1 MSPSQIRRHLIKAIA
16 TTPLLGSSALFAQAA
31 WPSGTVKIIVG
42 FPPGGGTDAL
52 ARILAPKLT
61 AMWGQQVIV
70 ENRAGVAGVL
80 AADVVAKSTDG
91 LTLLMGHIN
100 SHGIGPV
107 LNPKMPY
114 NADTDFSP
122 LTLVGV
128 TPNVLICHP
137 NAPAKT
143 VKDIVALA
151 KSKPGSL
158 SFGSAGSGSA
168 QHLALELFKVAAGV
182 DVLHVPYKGSAPLLT
197 DLMGGQIN
205 YSFDT
210 MAAVTPHVKGGRV
223 FAVAQTRPARS
234 ATYPDLPT
242 VAESGYPGFDAT
254 TWYGVIGP
262 AKMPADVVARISR
275 DINAAMAMPDV
286 KERLAGVGAE
296 DGGGTPQQFADFMR
310 AERVKWARVVKEA
323 NVKVDA

>member
-1 MSPSQIRRHLIKAIA
+1 MSTNENRRTLLRASVA
-16 TTPLLGSSALFAQAA
+16 APLLGSSAVFAQTA
-31 WPSGTVKIIVG
+31 WPSGNVKIVVG

-61 AMWGQQVIV
+61 TMWGQQVIV

-100 SHGIGPV
+100 SHGIGPA

-122 LTLVGV
+122 LTLLGV

-151 KSKPGSL
+151 RAKPGTL

-168 QHLALELFKVAAGV
+168 QHMALELFKVAAGI

-210 MAAVTPHVKGGRV
+210 MAAVTPHVKGGKV
-223 FAVAQTRPARS
+223 YAVAQTRTKRS
-234 ATYPDLPT
+234 AGYPELPT

-254 TWYGVIGP
+254 TWYGMIGP
-262 AKMPADVVARISR
+262 AKMAPDVVARISR
-275 DINAAMAMPDV
+275 DINAVMAMPDV

-310 AERVKWARVVKEA
+310 AERIKWARVVKEA

>member
-1 MSPSQIRRHLIKAIA
+1 MAHLPYRRSLLKALA
-16 TTPLLGSSALFAQAA
+16 ASPLLASAAFAQTA

-91 LTLLMGHIN
+91 VTLLMGHIN
-100 SHGIGPV
+100 SHGIGPA

-114 NADTDFSP
+114 NAETDFSP
-122 LTLVGV
+122 LALVGI
-128 TPNVLICHP
+128 TPNVLICPP
-137 NAPAKT
+137 NSPAKT
-143 VKDIVALA
+143 VKEVIALA
-151 KSKPGSL
+151 KAKPGTL

-168 QHLALELFKVAAGV
+168 QHLALELFKVAAGI
-182 DVLHVPYKGSAPLLT
+182 DVLHVPYKGSAPLIT

-210 MAAVTPHVKGGRV
+210 MAAVTPFVKGGKV
-223 FAVAQTRPARS
+223 HAIAQTRPKRS
-234 ATYPDLPT
+234 ASYPDLVT
-242 VAESGYPGFDAT
+242 IAESGFPGFDAT
-254 TWYGVIGP
+254 TWYGMIGP
-262 AKMPADVVARISR
+262 AKMPADVITRINR

-296 DGGGTPQQFADFMR
+296 DGGGTAQQFADFMR
-310 AERVKWARVVKEA
+310 AERLKWARVVKEA

>member
-1 MSPSQIRRHLIKAIA
+1 MTTRRQTLKLLAASPLVLSPVLR
-16 TTPLLGSSALFAQAA
+16 AQNG
-31 WPSGTVKIIVG
+31 WPSGNVRIVVG
-42 FPPGGGTDAL
+42 FPPGGGTDLL

-61 AMWGQQVIV
+61 SMWGHQVIV

-122 LTLVGV
+122 LALVGV

-151 KSKPGSL
+151 KAKPGTL

-210 MAAVTPHVKGGRV
+210 MAAVTPHVKSGRV
-223 FAVAQTRPARS
+223 YAVAQTRTKRS

-242 VAESGYPGFDAT
+242 VAESGYPGFEAT
-254 TWYGVIGP
+254 TWYGMIGA
-262 AKMPADVVARISR
+262 AKMAPDVVTRSNR
-275 DINAAMAMPDV
+275 DLNAAASFVISIDHYLELV
-286 KERLAGVGAE
+286 AGCFDIASRE
-296 DGGGTPQQFADFMR
+296 
-310 AERVKWARVVKEA
+310 
-323 NVKVDA
+323 

>member
-1 MSPSQIRRHLIKAIA
+1 MTTRRQTLKYLAA
-16 TTPLLGSSALFAQAA
+16 TPLALSPILRAQPA
-31 WPSGTVKIIVG
+31 WPSGNVRIVVG
-42 FPPGGGTDAL
+42 FPPGGGTDLL
-52 ARILAPKLT
+52 ARIFAPKLT
-61 AMWGQQVIV
+61 ALWGHQVIV

-114 NADTDFSP
+114 NVDTDFSP
-122 LTLVGV
+122 LALVGV

-151 KSKPGSL
+151 KAKPGSL

-168 QHLALELFKVAAGV
+168 QHLALELFKVAAGI

-210 MAAVTPHVKGGRV
+210 MAAVTPHVKGGKV
-223 FAVAQTRPARS
+223 YAVAQTRLKRS
-234 ATYPDLPT
+234 PSYPDLPT

-254 TWYGVIGP
+254 TWYGMIGP
-262 AKMPADVVARISR
+262 AKMAPDVVARINR
-275 DINAAMAMPDV
+275 DINTAMAMPDV

-296 DGGGTPQQFADFMR
+296 DGGGTAQQFADFMR
-310 AERVKWARVVKEA
+310 AERIKWARVVKEA

>member
-1 MSPSQIRRHLIKAIA
+1 MSTNQNRRNFVKAIA
-16 TTPLLGSSALFAQAA
+16 ATPLLGSSALFAQTA
-31 WPSGTVKIIVG
+31 WPNGTVKIIVG

-52 ARILAPKLT
+52 ARVLAPKLT
-61 AMWGQQVIV
+61 TMWGQQVIV

-100 SHGIGPV
+100 SHGIGPA

-151 KSKPGSL
+151 KAKPGTL

-168 QHLALELFKVAAGV
+168 QHLALELFKVAAGI

-210 MAAVTPHVKGGRV
+210 MAAVTPHVKGGKV
-223 FAVAQTRPARS
+223 FAVAQTRTKRS
-234 ATYPDLPT
+234 ASYPDLPT
-242 VAESGYPGFDAT
+242 VAESGYPAFDAT
-254 TWYGVIGP
+254 TWYGLIGP
-262 AKMPADVVARISR
+262 AKMSTELVTRINRDV
-275 DINAAMAMPDV
+275 NASMALPDV

-296 DGGGTPQQFADFMR
+296 DGGGTAQQFADFMR
-310 AERVKWARVVKEA
+310 AERVKWARVVKDA
-323 NVKVDA
+323 NVRLDA

>member
-1 MSPSQIRRHLIKAIA
+1 MTFNSTRRHLVQALAASPALA
-16 TTPLLGSSALFAQAA
+16 TFNAFAQPA
-31 WPSGTVKIIVG
+31 WPSGTVKIVVG

-52 ARILAPKLT
+52 ARVLAPKLT

-114 NADTDFSP
+114 NADTDFSA
-122 LTLVGV
+122 LALVGV

-143 VKDIVALA
+143 VRDVVALA
-151 KSKPGSL
+151 KAKPGTL

-168 QHLALELFKVAAGV
+168 QHLALELFKVAAGI

-210 MAAVTPHVKGGRV
+210 MAAVTPHVKGGKV
-223 FAVAQTRPARS
+223 HAIAQTRTKRS
-234 ATYPDLPT
+234 GSYPDLPT
-242 VAESGYPGFDAT
+242 VAESGFPGFEAT

-262 AKMPADVVARISR
+262 AKMPAALVNRL
-275 DINAAMAMPDV
+275 NADLNKAMAMPDV
-286 KERLAGVGAE
+286 KERLAAVGAE
-296 DGGGTPQQFADFMR
+296 DGGGSAQHFTDFMR
-310 AERVKWARVVKEA
+310 DERVKWARVVKEA

>member
-1 MSPSQIRRHLIKAIA
+1 MSTNQIRRNLVKGISVA
-16 TTPLLGSSALFAQAA
+16 PLLGSNLIFAQAA
-31 WPSGTVKIIVG
+31 WPTGNVKIIVG

-61 AMWGQQVIV
+61 VMWGQQVIV

-100 SHGIGPV
+100 SHAIGPA

-151 KSKPGSL
+151 KAKPGSL

-210 MAAVTPHVKGGRV
+210 MAAVTPHVKGGKV
-223 FAVAQTRPARS
+223 YAVAQTRIKRS

-242 VAESGYPGFDAT
+242 VAESGYAGFEAT

-262 AKMPADVVARISR
+262 AKMPADVVARIGR

-310 AERVKWARVVKEA
+310 AERIKWARVVKEA

>member
-1 MSPSQIRRHLIKAIA
+1 MSINHIRRTLVKAAIA
-16 TTPLLGSSALFAQAA
+16 TPALGSLGVFAQST
-31 WPSGTVKIIVG
+31 WPTGNVKIIVG

-52 ARILAPKLT
+52 ARVLAPKLT

-80 AADVVAKSTDG
+80 AADIVAKSTDG

-100 SHGIGPV
+100 SHGIGPA

-114 NADTDFSP
+114 NADTDFSA
-122 LTLVGV
+122 LSLVGV

-143 VKDIVALA
+143 VRDVVALA
-151 KSKPGSL
+151 KAKPGTL

-168 QHLALELFKVAAGV
+168 QHLALELFKVAAGI

-210 MAAVTPHVKGGRV
+210 MAAVTPHVKGGKV
-223 FAVAQTRPARS
+223 HAIAQTRTKRS
-234 ATYPDLPT
+234 ASYADLPT
-242 VAESGYPGFDAT
+242 VAESGYPGFEAT
-254 TWYGVIGP
+254 TWYGMIGP
-262 AKMPADVVARISR
+262 AKMPAALVARLNA
-275 DINAAMAMPDV
+275 DINKAMAMPDV

-296 DGGGTPQQFADFMR
+296 DGGGTAQQFTDFMR
-310 AERVKWARVVKEA
+310 DERVKWARVVKEA

>member
-1 MSPSQIRRHLIKAIA
+1 MAINQTRRRLTQAMA
-16 TTPLLGSSALFAQAA
+16 LAPALAGGSLFAQTA
-31 WPSGTVKIIVG
+31 WPNGNVKIIVG

-100 SHGIGPV
+100 SHGIGPA

-151 KSKPGSL
+151 KAKPGTL

-168 QHLALELFKVAAGV
+168 QHLALELFKVAAGI

-210 MAAVTPHVKGGRV
+210 MAAVTPHVKGGKV
-223 FAVAQTRPARS
+223 HAVAQTRPKRS
-234 ATYPDLPT
+234 PTYPDLPT

-254 TWYGVIGP
+254 TWYGLIGP
-262 AKMPADVVARISR
+262 AKMAPDVIARIGR
-275 DINAAMAMPDV
+275 DMNAAMAMADV

-310 AERVKWARVVKEA
+310 AERIKWAKVVKDA

>member
-1 MSPSQIRRHLIKAIA
+1 MSTNLARRNLVKALA
-16 TTPLLGSSALFAQAA
+16 ASPLLGSSAVFSQAA
-31 WPSGTVKIIVG
+31 WPQGPVKIIVG

-52 ARILAPKLT
+52 ARVLAPKLT
-61 AMWGQQVIV
+61 TMWGQQVIV

-80 AADVVAKSTDG
+80 AADLVAKSTDG

-100 SHGIGPV
+100 SHGIGPA

-114 NADTDFSP
+114 NAETDFSP

-151 KSKPGSL
+151 KAKPGSL

-210 MAAVTPHVKGGRV
+210 MAAVTPHVKGGKV
-223 FAVAQTRPARS
+223 HAVAQTRTKRS
-234 ATYPDLPT
+234 ASYPDLPT
-242 VAESGYPGFDAT
+242 LAESGYPGFEAT
-254 TWYGVIGP
+254 TWYGLIGP
-262 AKMPADVVARISR
+262 AKMPAELVARIGR
-275 DINAAMAMPDV
+275 DMNTAMAMPDV

-296 DGGGTPQQFADFMR
+296 DGGGSPQQFADFMR
-310 AERVKWARVVKEA
+310 AERIKWARVVKEA

>member
-1 MSPSQIRRHLIKAIA
+1 MSVSQIRRNLINAAIA
-16 TTPLLGSSALFAQAA
+16 SPVLSSLSAFAQPT
-31 WPSGTVKIIVG
+31 WPTGTVKIIVG

-52 ARILAPKLT
+52 ARVLASKLT
-61 AMWGQQVIV
+61 AAWGQQVIV

-80 AADVVAKSTDG
+80 AADIVAKSTDG

-100 SHGIGPV
+100 SHGIGPA

-114 NADTDFSP
+114 NADTDFSA
-122 LTLVGV
+122 LALVGV

-143 VKDIVALA
+143 VRDLVALA
-151 KSKPGSL
+151 KAKPGTL

-210 MAAVTPHVKGGRV
+210 MAAVTPHVKGGKV
-223 FAVAQTRPARS
+223 HAIAQTRIKRS
-234 ATYPDLPT
+234 TSYPDLPT
-242 VAESGYPGFDAT
+242 VSESGYAGFDAT
-254 TWYGVIGP
+254 TWYGLIGP
-262 AKMPADVVARISR
+262 AKMPSALVSR
-275 DINAAMAMPDV
+275 LNADINKAMALPDV
-286 KERLAGVGAE
+286 KERLASVGAE
-296 DGGGTPQQFADFMR
+296 DGGGTAQQFTEFMR
-310 AERVKWARVVKEA
+310 DERIKWARVVKEA
-323 NVKVDA
+323 NVKADA

>member
-1 MSPSQIRRHLIKAIA
+1 MSECHQNRRYLLKVLAA
-16 TTPLLGSSALFAQAA
+16 SPLLANAAFAQNA
-31 WPSGTVKIIVG
+31 WPAGNVKIIVG

-61 AMWGQQVIV
+61 AIWGQQVIV

-100 SHGIGPV
+100 SHGIGPA

-151 KSKPGSL
+151 KAKPGTL

-168 QHLALELFKVAAGV
+168 QHLALELVKVAAGFE
-182 DVLHVPYKGSAPLLT
+182 VLHVPYKGSAPLLT

-210 MAAVTPHVKGGRV
+210 MAAVTPHVKGGKV
-223 FAVAQTRPARS
+223 YAVAQTRTKRS

-254 TWYGVIGP
+254 TWYGMLGP
-262 AKMPADVVARISR
+262 AKMAPDVVARINR
-275 DINAAMAMPDV
+275 DVNAAMAMPDV

-310 AERVKWARVVKEA
+310 AERIKWARVVKEA

>member
-1 MSPSQIRRHLIKAIA
+1 MTTRRQTLKLLAASPLVLSPVLR
-16 TTPLLGSSALFAQAA
+16 AQNG
-31 WPSGTVKIIVG
+31 WPSGNVRIVVG
-42 FPPGGGTDAL
+42 FPPGGGTDLL

-61 AMWGQQVIV
+61 SMWGHQVIV

-122 LTLVGV
+122 LALVGV

-151 KSKPGSL
+151 KAKPGTL

-210 MAAVTPHVKGGRV
+210 MAAVTPHVKSGRV
-223 FAVAQTRPARS
+223 YAVAQTRTKRS

-242 VAESGYPGFDAT
+242 VAESGYPGFEAT
-254 TWYGVIGP
+254 TWYGMIGP
-262 AKMPADVVARISR
+262 AKMAPDVVTRINR
-275 DINAAMAMPDV
+275 DLNAAMAMPDV

-296 DGGGTPQQFADFMR
+296 DGGGTAQQFGDFMR
-310 AERVKWARVVKEA
+310 AERIKWARVVKEA
-323 NVKVDA
+323 NVRVDA

>member
-1 MSPSQIRRHLIKAIA
+1 MSINQDRRNLSKAIA
-16 TTPLLGSSALFAQAA
+16 FAPLLSSSALFAQTA
-31 WPSGTVKIIVG
+31 WPSGNVKIIVG

-80 AADVVAKSTDG
+80 AADLVAKSTDG

-100 SHGIGPV
+100 SHGIGPA

-151 KSKPGSL
+151 KAKPGTL

-182 DVLHVPYKGSAPLLT
+182 DLLHVPYKGSAPLLT

-210 MAAVTPHVKGGRV
+210 MAAVTPHVKGGKV
-223 FAVAQTRPARS
+223 YAVAQTRLKRS
-234 ATYPDLPT
+234 PTYPDLPT

-254 TWYGVIGP
+254 TWYGLIGP
-262 AKMPADVVARISR
+262 AKMPADVIARISR
-275 DINAAMAMPDV
+275 DVNTAMAMPDV

>member
-1 MSPSQIRRHLIKAIA
+1 
-16 TTPLLGSSALFAQAA
+16 
-31 WPSGTVKIIVG
+31 
-42 FPPGGGTDAL
+42 
-52 ARILAPKLT
+52 
-61 AMWGQQVIV
+61 
-70 ENRAGVAGVL
+70 
-80 AADVVAKSTDG
+80 
-91 LTLLMGHIN
+91 MGHIN
-100 SHGIGPV
+100 SHGIGPA

-122 LTLVGV
+122 LALVGV

-143 VKDIVALA
+143 VKDIVAQA
-151 KSKPGSL
+151 KAKPGTL

-168 QHLALELFKVAAGV
+168 QHLALELFKVAAGI

-210 MAAVTPHVKGGRV
+210 MAAVTPHVKGGKV
-223 FAVAQTRPARS
+223 YAVAQTRTKRS
-234 ATYPDLPT
+234 ASYPDLPT
-242 VAESGYPGFDAT
+242 VAESGYPGFEAT
-254 TWYGVIGP
+254 TWYGMIGP
-262 AKMPADVVARISR
+262 AKMAPDVVSRINR

-296 DGGGTPQQFADFMR
+296 DGGGTAQQFADFMR

>member
-1 MSPSQIRRHLIKAIA
+1 MSINQNRRNLAKAIA
-16 TTPLLGSSALFAQAA
+16 FAPLLDSGALSAQTA
-31 WPSGTVKIIVG
+31 WPTGTVKIVVG

-61 AMWGQQVIV
+61 TMWGQQVIV

-80 AADVVAKSTDG
+80 AADVVAKSNDG

-100 SHGIGPV
+100 SHGIGPA

-122 LTLVGV
+122 LALVGV

-151 KSKPGSL
+151 KAKPGTL

-168 QHLALELFKVAAGV
+168 QHLAVELFKVAAGI

-210 MAAVTPHVKGGRV
+210 MAAVTPHVKGGKV
-223 FAVAQTRPARS
+223 YAVAQTRTKRS
-234 ATYPDLPT
+234 ASYPDLPT
-242 VAESGYPGFDAT
+242 VAESGYPGFEAT
-254 TWYGVIGP
+254 TWYGMIGP
-262 AKMPADVVARISR
+262 AKMAPDVVVRINR

-296 DGGGTPQQFADFMR
+296 DGGGTAQQFADFMR
-310 AERVKWARVVKEA
+310 AERIKWARVVKEA

>member
-1 MSPSQIRRHLIKAIA
+1 MTTRRQTLKLLAASPLVLSPVLR
-16 TTPLLGSSALFAQAA
+16 AQNG
-31 WPSGTVKIIVG
+31 WPSGNVRIVVG
-42 FPPGGGTDAL
+42 FPPGGGTDLL

-61 AMWGQQVIV
+61 SMWGHQVIV

-122 LTLVGV
+122 LALVGV

-151 KSKPGSL
+151 KAKPGTL

-210 MAAVTPHVKGGRV
+210 MAAVTPHVKSGRV
-223 FAVAQTRPARS
+223 YAVAQTRTKRS

-242 VAESGYPGFDAT
+242 VAESGYPGFEAT
-254 TWYGVIGP
+254 TWYGMIGP
-262 AKMPADVVARISR
+262 AKMAPDLVARINR

-296 DGGGTPQQFADFMR
+296 DGGGTAQQFADFMR

>member
-1 MSPSQIRRHLIKAIA
+1 MSECHQNRRYLLKVLAA
-16 TTPLLGSSALFAQAA
+16 SPLLANAAFAQNA
-31 WPSGTVKIIVG
+31 WPAGNVKIIVG

-61 AMWGQQVIV
+61 AIWGQQVIV

-100 SHGIGPV
+100 SHGVGPA

-151 KSKPGSL
+151 KAKPGTL

-168 QHLALELFKVAAGV
+168 QHLALELFKVAAGIE
-182 DVLHVPYKGSAPLLT
+182 VLHVPYKGSAPLLT

-210 MAAVTPHVKGGRV
+210 MAAVTPHVKGGKV
-223 FAVAQTRPARS
+223 YAVAQTRTKRS

-254 TWYGVIGP
+254 TWYGMLGP
-262 AKMPADVVARISR
+262 AKMAPDVVARINR
-275 DINAAMAMPDV
+275 DVNAAMAMPDV

-310 AERVKWARVVKEA
+310 AERIKWARVVKEA

>member
-1 MSPSQIRRHLIKAIA
+1 MTTRRQTLKLLAATSLVLSPVLR
-16 TTPLLGSSALFAQAA
+16 AQNG
-31 WPSGTVKIIVG
+31 WPSGNVRIVVG
-42 FPPGGGTDAL
+42 FPPGGGTDLL

-61 AMWGQQVIV
+61 SMWGHQVIV

-122 LTLVGV
+122 LALVGV

-151 KSKPGSL
+151 KAKPGTL

-168 QHLALELFKVAAGV
+168 QHLGLELFKVAAGV

-210 MAAVTPHVKGGRV
+210 MAAVTPHVKSGRV
-223 FAVAQTRPARS
+223 YAVAQTRTKRS

-242 VAESGYPGFDAT
+242 VAESGYPGFEAT
-254 TWYGVIGP
+254 TWYGMIGP
-262 AKMPADVVARISR
+262 AKMAPDVVTRINR
-275 DINAAMAMPDV
+275 DLNAAMAMPDV

-296 DGGGTPQQFADFMR
+296 DGGGTAQQFGDFMR
-310 AERVKWARVVKEA
+310 AERIKWARVVKEA
-323 NVKVDA
+323 NVRVDA